1 MTGVDVQRPN
11 VALHGSPV
19 SPDPTA
25 PTWEPSGERALI
37 RCVQT
42 STLTPYLP
50 APLRH
55 LDPTTRGVVE
65 RRYTDSKIGAR
76 QVRIVVEEVEP

>member
-1 MTGVDVQRPN
+1 MARPTDTCPECGG
-11 VALHGSPV
+11 ASTRFT
-19 SPDPTA
+19 DTY
-25 PTWEPSGERALI
+25 ERALV

-42 STLTPYLP
+42 STSGSYLP

-65 RRYTDSKIGAR
+65 RRYTDGKIGAR